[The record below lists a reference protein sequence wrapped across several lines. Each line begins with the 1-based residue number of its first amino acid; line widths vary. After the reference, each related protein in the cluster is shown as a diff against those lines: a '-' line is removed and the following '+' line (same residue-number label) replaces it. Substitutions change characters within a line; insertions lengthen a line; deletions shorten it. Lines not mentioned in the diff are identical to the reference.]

1 MCGQAVRHLHQSQ
14 RLSEGKTTMETRRLG
29 SSDLDITPIGFGA
42 ELSPSEVAAVAAY
55 VWALGHQSEG

>member
-1 MCGQAVRHLHQSQ
+1 
-14 RLSEGKTTMETRRLG
+14 METRRLG